1 MNPPAI
7 SIDSR
12 TLRPGDL
19 YIALR
24 GETHDGHDF
33 VAAALERGASAAMV
47 EEASVGRIPEILH
60 SRLQVVPDTLRAFQ
74 DLAHQARMKWGK
86 TVVAITGSAG
96 KTTTKEMIA
105 AVLATRR
112 NVLKSQGNL
121 NNHFGVPL
129 TLLRLRPEHD
139 VAVVEMGMN
148 HAGEIA
154 RLAEIAA
161 PNIGVFTN
169 VGTAHIGHF
178 DSIEAVAEA
187 KRELALAIPA
197 GGTLV
202 LNAADPR
209 VARFGDGLPATV
221 VTYCAPR
228 ATANRAAAIATGG
241 LFGIGVDDA
250 TAALDAMP
258 ALAGRGEILSR
269 RGLTIIND
277 CYNANPEAMEFML
290 ETLRGLPGRRYI
302 AVLGEMRELGRQS
315 EALHRQVGA
324 AAAALPNLDAL
335 VGVGGDARFLLD
347 EARRRGF
354 SGVARFFA
362 TALEARDGL
371 ASLLQ
376 PGDVVL
382 FKASHS
388 IHLEDAIP
396 NP

>member
-47 EEASVGRIPEILH
+47 EQASLGRIPETLH
-60 SRLQVVPDTLRAFQ
+60 SRLQIVPDTLRAFQ
-74 DLAHQARMKWGK
+74 DLAHEARMQWGK
-86 TVVAITGSAG
+86 TVIAITGSAG

-105 AVLATRR
+105 AVLGTRM

-178 DSIEAVAEA
+178 ESIEAVAVA

-197 GGTLV
+197 DGTLV
-202 LNAADPR
+202 LNARDPR
-209 VARFGDGLPATV
+209 VARFGEGLPAKV
-221 VTYCAPR
+221 VTYAAPR
-228 ATANRAAAIATGG
+228 ASANRAAAMATGG
-241 LFGIGVDDA
+241 LFGIA
-250 TAALDAMP
+250 AAEAEAALEAMP

-277 CYNANPEAMEFML
+277 CYNANPEAMEYML
-290 ETLRGLPGRRYI
+290 ETLRGMPGKRHV

-324 AAAALPNLDAL
+324 AAAGAPQLDAL
-335 VGVGGDARFLLD
+335 FAVGGDARFVLD
-347 EARRRGF
+347 EALRRGF
-354 SGVARFFA
+354 AGVTRFFA
-362 TALEARDGL
+362 TALEAREGL
-371 ASLLQ
+371 LPLLE

-388 IHLEDAIP
+388 IHLEEALP
-396 NP
+396 QP